1 MSITMIVVWTVW
13 GLLAVALLGL
23 MIYRGQVT
31 RNEEDQLFLDDANG
45 FEIREQGEI
54 LRKVKRIEPVIRLFG
69 GVEGLLTI
77 GIVGFYLVDAFR
89 QF

>member
-1 MSITMIVVWTVW
+1 MIVVWTVW
-13 GLLAVALLGL
+13 VLLALSLLGL
-23 MIYRGQVT
+23 LIYRSQVT

-45 FEIREQGEI
+45 MEIREQGEI

-77 GIVGFYLVDAFR
+77 GIVAFYLIDAYR